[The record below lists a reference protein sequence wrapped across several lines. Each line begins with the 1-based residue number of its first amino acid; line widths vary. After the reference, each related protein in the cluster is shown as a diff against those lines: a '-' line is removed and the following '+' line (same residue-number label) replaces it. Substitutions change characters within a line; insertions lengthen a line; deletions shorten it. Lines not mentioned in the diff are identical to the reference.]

1 MRRKKEREC
10 IISLKPDDNN
20 RLFRFKRDP
29 NLSLRLIFCFIAL
42 SALYAIFI
50 GVLTYLGVGFI
61 PITLMVSAML
71 LAQWYFSDKMVLWF
85 SGAKV
90 VSREQFPQ
98 VHEIVEKLAQ
108 RSNLPKPKVA
118 IVNTSM
124 PNAFAT
130 GKGHKS
136 SVVAVTTGLLDILDY
151 DELEAVIGH
160 ELSHIKSRDVL
171 VLTLASIFSV
181 VASFLMRYAMFGAM
195 FGGGGGYGGGR
206 SRNNAGVAMLIVILV
221 AVVTWI
227 VSFIITRA
235 ISRYREYAADR
246 GSAQV
251 TGKPMELAS
260 ALTKISGSMHKVPQ
274 QHAQRFQ
281 SLNAFFIIPAFSS
294 NSLVNL
300 FSTHPPVEK
309 RIQKLKEMSN
319 FFT

>member
-1 MRRKKEREC
+1 M
-10 IISLKPDDNN
+10 KPDDNN
-20 RLFRFKRDP
+20 KLFRYKKDP

-61 PITLMVSAML
+61 PITVMVSAML

-90 VSREQFPQ
+90 VSKEQFPQ
-98 VHEIVEKLAQ
+98 VHEIVEKLVQ

-118 IVNTSM
+118 VVNTRM

-130 GKGHKS
+130 GKSHKS

-160 ELSHIKSRDVL
+160 ELSHVKSRDVL
-171 VLTLASIFSV
+171 VLTLASLFSI
-181 VASFLMRYAMFGAM
+181 VASFLMRYALFGAM
-195 FGGGGGYGGGR
+195 FGGGRGYGGDR
-206 SRNNAGVAMLIVILV
+206 SRNNAGGAMLIVVLV

-281 SLNAFFIIPAFSS
+281 SINAFFIIPAFSS

-319 FFT
+319 LLP

>member
-1 MRRKKEREC
+1 
-10 IISLKPDDNN
+10 LNADN
-20 RLFRFKRDP
+20 RLFNYKRDP
-29 NLSLRLIFCFIAL
+29 SLSLRLIFCFIAL

-71 LAQWYFSDKMVLWF
+71 LAQWYFSDKIVLWF

-98 VHEIVEKLAQ
+98 LHEVVERLVQ

-118 IVNTSM
+118 VVNTRM

-130 GKGHKS
+130 GKSHKS
-136 SVVAVTTGLLDILDY
+136 SVVAVTTGLLDTLDY
-151 DELEAVIGH
+151 DELEGVIAH

-171 VLTLASIFSV
+171 VLTLASLFSI
-181 VASFLMRYAMFGAM
+181 VASFLMRYALFGAM
-195 FGGGGGYGGGR
+195 FGGGYGGR
-206 SRNNAGVAMLIVILV
+206 SRNNAGASMLIIVLV

-227 VSFIITRA
+227 ISFIITRA

-246 GSAQV
+246 GSAQM
-251 TGKPMELAS
+251 TGKPMELAN
-260 ALTKISGSMHKVPQ
+260 ALTKISGSMRQVPPQ
-274 QHAQRFQ
+274 QHQRFQ
-281 SLNAFFIIPAFSS
+281 SLNAFFIIPALSS
-294 NSLVNL
+294 NTLVNL

-309 RIQKLKEMSN
+309 RIQKLREMSSSTTTAN
-319 FFT
+319 YFV

>member
-1 MRRKKEREC
+1 
-10 IISLKPDDNN
+10 LNADN
-20 RLFRFKRDP
+20 RLFNYKRDP
-29 NLSLRLIFCFIAL
+29 SLSLRLIFCFIAL

-71 LAQWYFSDKMVLWF
+71 IAQWYFSDKMVLWF

-90 VSREQFPQ
+90 VSREQYPQ
-98 VHEIVEKLAQ
+98 LHEMVERLVQ

-118 IVNTSM
+118 IINTRM

-130 GKGHKS
+130 GKSHKS
-136 SVVAVTTGLLDILDY
+136 SLVAVTTGLMDILDY
-151 DELEAVIGH
+151 DELEAVIAH

-171 VLTLASIFSV
+171 VLTLASLFSI
-181 VASFLMRYAMFGAM
+181 VASFLMRYALFGAM
-195 FGGGGGYGGGR
+195 FGGGGYGYGDR
-206 SRNNAGVAMLIVILV
+206 SRNNAGASMLILILV

-227 VSFIITRA
+227 ISFIITRA

-246 GSAQV
+246 GSAQM

-260 ALTKISGSMHKVPQ
+260 ALTKISGGMRQVPPQ
-274 QHAQRFQ
+274 QHQRFQ
-281 SLNAFFIIPAFSS
+281 SLNAFFIIPALSS
-294 NSLVNL
+294 STLVHL

-309 RIQKLKEMSN
+309 RIQKLKEMSATTN
-319 FFT
+319 YFI

>member
-1 MRRKKEREC
+1 M
-10 IISLKPDDNN
+10 KPDDNN
-20 RLFRFKRDP
+20 KYNNRLFRYKRDP

-61 PITLMVSAML
+61 PITIMVSAML

-85 SGAKV
+85 SGAKI

-98 VHEIVEKLAQ
+98 VHEIVEKLVQ

-118 IVNTSM
+118 VVNTSM

-130 GKGHKS
+130 GKSHKS

-160 ELSHIKSRDVL
+160 ELSHIKNRDVL

-195 FGGGGGYGGGR
+195 FGGGGGYGGDR
-206 SRNNAGVAMLIVILV
+206 SRNNAGVAMLIVVLV

-260 ALTKISGSMHKVPQ
+260 ALTKINASMHKVPQ

-294 NSLVNL
+294 NTLVNL

>member
-1 MRRKKEREC
+1 
-10 IISLKPDDNN
+10 LKRDDYNN
-20 RLFRFKRDP
+20 RLFRYKGDP
-29 NLSLRLIFCFIAL
+29 NLSLRLIFCFIGL
-42 SALYAIFI
+42 TALYAIFI

-61 PITLMVSAML
+61 PITVMVSVML

-85 SGAKV
+85 SGAKI
-90 VSREQFPQ
+90 VSREQLPQ
-98 VHEIVEKLAQ
+98 VHEIVEKLVQ
-108 RSNLPKPKVA
+108 RSNLPKPKIAV
-118 IVNTSM
+118 VNTRM

-130 GKGHKS
+130 GKSHKS

-160 ELSHIKSRDVL
+160 ELSHVKSRDVL
-171 VLTLASIFSV
+171 VLTLASIFSI

-195 FGGGGGYGGGR
+195 FGGGGGYGGDR

-246 GSAQV
+246 GSAEV

-260 ALTKISGSMHKVPQ
+260 ALTKINASMHKVPQ

-294 NSLVNL
+294 NTLVNL

-319 FFT
+319 FYTT

>member
-1 MRRKKEREC
+1 MTA
-10 IISLKPDDNN
+10 NN
-20 RLFRFKRDP
+20 RLFNYKRDP
-29 NLSLRLIFCFIAL
+29 SLSLRLIFCFIAL

-98 VHEIVEKLAQ
+98 LHEMVEKLVQ

-118 IVNTSM
+118 VINTRM

-130 GKGHKS
+130 GKSHKS
-136 SVVAVTTGLLDILDY
+136 SLVAVTTGLMDILDY
-151 DELEAVIGH
+151 DELEAVIAH

-171 VLTLASIFSV
+171 VLTLASLFSI
-181 VASFLMRYAMFGAM
+181 VASFLMRYALFGAM
-195 FGGGGGYGGGR
+195 FGGGYGGR
-206 SRNNAGVAMLIVILV
+206 SRNNAGASMLILVLV

-227 VSFIITRA
+227 ISFIITRA

-246 GSAQV
+246 GSAQI

-260 ALTKISGSMHKVPQ
+260 ALTKISGGMRQVPPQ
-274 QHAQRFQ
+274 QHQRFQ
-281 SLNAFFIIPAFSS
+281 SLNAFFIIPALSS
-294 NSLVNL
+294 STLVHL

-309 RIQKLKEMSN
+309 RIQKLKEMS
-319 FFT
+319 TTTSDLV

>member
-1 MRRKKEREC
+1 M
-10 IISLKPDDNN
+10 KPDDN
-20 RLFRFKRDP
+20 RLFRYKRDP

-42 SALYAIFI
+42 SALYATFI

-98 VHEIVEKLAQ
+98 VHEIVEKLVQ

-118 IVNTSM
+118 VVNTSM

-136 SVVAVTTGLLDILDY
+136 SVVAVTTGLLDTLDY

-171 VLTLASIFSV
+171 VLTLASLFSV
-181 VASFLMRYAMFGAM
+181 VAMFLMRYALFGAM
-195 FGGGGGYGGGR
+195 FGGGR
-206 SRNNAGVAMLIVILV
+206 SRNNAGGAMLILILV

-260 ALTKISGSMHKVPQ
+260 ALTKISGSMHRVPQ

-294 NSLVNL
+294 NSLVKL

-309 RIQKLKEMSN
+309 RIQKLKEMSDL
-319 FFT
+319 FM

>member
-1 MRRKKEREC
+1 
-10 IISLKPDDNN
+10 LKPDN
-20 RLFRFKRDP
+20 RLFRYKRDP

-85 SGAKV
+85 AGAKI
-90 VSREQFPQ
+90 VSRDQLPQ
-98 VHEIVEKLAQ
+98 VHEIVEKLVQ

-118 IVNTSM
+118 VVNSRM

-130 GKGHKS
+130 GKSHKS

-160 ELSHIKSRDVL
+160 ELSHVKSRDVL

-195 FGGGGGYGGGR
+195 FGGGYGGGHR
-206 SRNNAGVAMLIVILV
+206 SRNNAGGAMLIMILV

-246 GSAQV
+246 GSAQM

-260 ALTKISGSMHKVPQ
+260 ALTKISGSMHTKVPQ
-274 QHAQRFQ
+274 QHSQRFQ

-294 NSLVNL
+294 NTLVNL

>member
-1 MRRKKEREC
+1 MNA
-10 IISLKPDDNN
+10 DN
-20 RLFRFKRDP
+20 RLFNYKRDP
-29 NLSLRLIFCFIAL
+29 SLSLRLIFCFIAL

-71 LAQWYFSDKMVLWF
+71 LAQWYFSDKIVLWF

-98 VHEIVEKLAQ
+98 LHEVVERLVQ

-118 IVNTSM
+118 VVNTRM

-130 GKGHKS
+130 GKSHKS
-136 SVVAVTTGLLDILDY
+136 SLVAVTTGLLDTLDY
-151 DELEAVIGH
+151 DELEGVIAH

-171 VLTLASIFSV
+171 VLTLASLFSI
-181 VASFLMRYAMFGAM
+181 VASFLMRYALFGAM
-195 FGGGGGYGGGR
+195 FGGGYGGR
-206 SRNNAGVAMLIVILV
+206 SRNNAGASMLIIVLV

-227 VSFIITRA
+227 ISFIITRA

-246 GSAQV
+246 GSAQM
-251 TGKPMELAS
+251 TGKPMELAN
-260 ALTKISGSMHKVPQ
+260 ALTKISGSMRQVPPQ
-274 QHAQRFQ
+274 QHQRFQ
-281 SLNAFFIIPAFSS
+281 SLNAFFIIPALSS
-294 NSLVNL
+294 NTLVNL

-309 RIQKLKEMSN
+309 RIQKLREMSSSTTTAN
-319 FFT
+319 YFV

>member
-1 MRRKKEREC
+1 
-10 IISLKPDDNN
+10 
-20 RLFRFKRDP
+20 
-29 NLSLRLIFCFIAL
+29 
-42 SALYAIFI
+42 
-50 GVLTYLGVGFI
+50 LGVGFI
-61 PITLMVSAML
+61 PITVMVSAML

-85 SGAKV
+85 SGAKI

-98 VHEIVEKLAQ
+98 VHEIVEKLVQ

-118 IVNTSM
+118 VVNTRM

-130 GKGHKS
+130 GKSHKS

-160 ELSHIKSRDVL
+160 ELSHVKSRDVL
-171 VLTLASIFSV
+171 VLTLASLFSI
-181 VASFLMRYAMFGAM
+181 VASFLMRYALFGAM
-195 FGGGGGYGGGR
+195 FGGGGGGYGGDR
-206 SRNNAGVAMLIVILV
+206 SRNNAGGAMLIVILV

-246 GSAQV
+246 GSAEI

-260 ALTKISGSMHKVPQ
+260 ALTKISGNMHKVPQ

-319 FFT
+319 FVR

>member
-1 MRRKKEREC
+1 M
-10 IISLKPDDNN
+10 KPDN
-20 RLFRFKRDP
+20 RLFRYKSDP

-61 PITLMVSAML
+61 PITVMVSVML

-85 SGAKV
+85 SGAKI
-90 VSREQFPQ
+90 VSKEQYPQ
-98 VHEIVEKLAQ
+98 VHEIVENLA
-108 RSNLPKPKVA
+108 RRNNLPKPKVA

-130 GKGHKS
+130 GKSHKS
-136 SVVAVTTGLLDILDY
+136 SLVAVTIGLLNILDY

-171 VLTLASIFSV
+171 VLTLASLFSI
-181 VASFLMRYAMFGAM
+181 VASFLMRYALFGAM
-195 FGGGGGYGGGR
+195 FGGGVGYGNR
-206 SRNNAGVAMLIVILV
+206 SRNNAGGAMLIIVLV

-251 TGKPMELAS
+251 TGKPMKLAS

-309 RIQKLKEMSN
+309 RIQKLREMSN
-319 FFT
+319 LFM

>member
-1 MRRKKEREC
+1 
-10 IISLKPDDNN
+10 LKRDDSNNKN
-20 RLFRFKRDP
+20 RLFRYKRDP
-29 NLSLRLIFCFIAL
+29 NLSLRLIFCFIGL

-61 PITLMVSAML
+61 PITIMVSAML
-71 LAQWYFSDKMVLWF
+71 LAQWYFSDRMVLWF
-85 SGAKV
+85 SGAKI
-90 VSREQFPQ
+90 VSREQLPQ
-98 VHEIVEKLAQ
+98 VHEIVEKLVQ

-118 IVNTSM
+118 VVNTRM

-130 GKGHKS
+130 GKSHKS

-171 VLTLASIFSV
+171 VLTLASIFSI

-195 FGGGGGYGGGR
+195 FGGGYGGDR

-246 GSAQV
+246 GSAEV

-319 FFT
+319 FDM

>member
-1 MRRKKEREC
+1 
-10 IISLKPDDNN
+10 LKPDNNNNNN
-20 RLFRFKRDP
+20 RLFRYKRDP

-50 GVLTYLGVGFI
+50 GVLSYLGVGFI
-61 PITLMVSAML
+61 PITIMVSAML

-85 SGAKV
+85 SGAKI

-98 VHEIVEKLAQ
+98 VHEIVEKLVQ

-118 IVNTSM
+118 VVNTRM

-130 GKGHKS
+130 GKSHKS

-160 ELSHIKSRDVL
+160 ELSHIKNRDVL

-195 FGGGGGYGGGR
+195 FGGGGGYGGDR
-206 SRNNAGVAMLIVILV
+206 SRNNAGVAMLIVVLV

-260 ALTKISGSMHKVPQ
+260 ALTKINASMHKVPQ

-294 NSLVNL
+294 NTLVNL

-319 FFT
+319 FIT

>member
-1 MRRKKEREC
+1 
-10 IISLKPDDNN
+10 LNADN
-20 RLFRFKRDP
+20 RLFNYKRDP
-29 NLSLRLIFCFIAL
+29 SLSLRLIFCFIAL

-98 VHEIVEKLAQ
+98 LHEIVERLVQ

-118 IVNTSM
+118 VVNTRM

-130 GKGHKS
+130 GKSHKS
-136 SVVAVTTGLLDILDY
+136 SLVAVTTGLMDILDY
-151 DELEAVIGH
+151 DELEAVLAH
-160 ELSHIKSRDVL
+160 ELTHIKSRDVL
-171 VLTLASIFSV
+171 VLTLASLFSI
-181 VASFLMRYAMFGAM
+181 VASFLMRYALFGAM
-195 FGGGGGYGGGR
+195 FGGGGGGYGGYGGR
-206 SRNNAGVAMLIVILV
+206 SRNNAGASMLIIVAV

-227 VSFIITRA
+227 ISFIITRA
-235 ISRYREYAADR
+235 ISRYREFAADR
-246 GSAQV
+246 GSAQM

-260 ALTKISGSMHKVPQ
+260 ALTKISGSMRQVPPQ
-274 QHAQRFQ
+274 QHQRFQ
-281 SLNAFFIIPAFSS
+281 SLNAFFIIPALSS
-294 NSLVNL
+294 STLVNL

-309 RIQKLKEMSN
+309 RIQKLKEMSTTSY
-319 FFT
+319 FI

>member
-1 MRRKKEREC
+1 M
-10 IISLKPDDNN
+10 KPDDNN
-20 RLFRFKRDP
+20 KYNNRLFRYKRDP

-61 PITLMVSAML
+61 PITIMVSAML

-85 SGAKV
+85 SGAKI

-98 VHEIVEKLAQ
+98 VHEIVEKLVQ

-118 IVNTSM
+118 VVNTRM

-130 GKGHKS
+130 GKSHKS

-160 ELSHIKSRDVL
+160 ELSHIKNRDVL

-195 FGGGGGYGGGR
+195 FGGGGGYGGDR
-206 SRNNAGVAMLIVILV
+206 LRNNAGVAMLIVVLV

-246 GSAQV
+246 GSAQM

-260 ALTKISGSMHKVPQ
+260 ALTKINASMHKVPQ

-294 NSLVNL
+294 NTLVNL

>member
-1 MRRKKEREC
+1 M
-10 IISLKPDDNN
+10 KPDDNN

-61 PITLMVSAML
+61 PITVMVSAML

-118 IVNTSM
+118 VVNTNM

-130 GKGHKS
+130 GKSHKS

-160 ELSHIKSRDVL
+160 ELSHVKNRDVL

-246 GSAQV
+246 GAAQV

>member
-1 MRRKKEREC
+1 M
-10 IISLKPDDNN
+10 KPDDNN
-20 RLFRFKRDP
+20 NNNNNRLFRYKRDP

-71 LAQWYFSDKMVLWF
+71 LPQWYFSDKMVLWF
-85 SGAKV
+85 SGAKI
-90 VSREQFPQ
+90 VSKEQFPQ

-118 IVNTSM
+118 VVNTNM

-130 GKGHKS
+130 GKSHKS

-160 ELSHIKSRDVL
+160 ELSHVKNRDVL

-246 GSAQV
+246 GAAQV

-319 FFT
+319 LLP

>member
-1 MRRKKEREC
+1 MNA
-10 IISLKPDDNN
+10 DN
-20 RLFRFKRDP
+20 RLFNYKRDP
-29 NLSLRLIFCFIAL
+29 SLSLRLIFCFIAL

-71 LAQWYFSDKMVLWF
+71 LAQWYFSDKIVLWF

-98 VHEIVEKLAQ
+98 LHEVVERLVQ

-118 IVNTSM
+118 VVNTRM

-130 GKGHKS
+130 GKSHKS
-136 SVVAVTTGLLDILDY
+136 SIVAVTTGLLDTLDY
-151 DELEAVIGH
+151 DELEGVIAH

-171 VLTLASIFSV
+171 VLTLASLFSI
-181 VASFLMRYAMFGAM
+181 VASFLMRYALFGAM
-195 FGGGGGYGGGR
+195 FGGGYGGR
-206 SRNNAGVAMLIVILV
+206 SRNNAGASMLIIVLV

-227 VSFIITRA
+227 ISFIITRA

-246 GSAQV
+246 GSAQM
-251 TGKPMELAS
+251 TGKPMELAN
-260 ALTKISGSMHKVPQ
+260 ALTKISGSMRQVPPQ
-274 QHAQRFQ
+274 QHQRFQ
-281 SLNAFFIIPAFSS
+281 SLNAFFIIPALSS
-294 NSLVNL
+294 NTLVNL

-309 RIQKLKEMSN
+309 RIQKLREMSSSTTTAN
-319 FFT
+319 YFV

>member
-1 MRRKKEREC
+1 M
-10 IISLKPDDNN
+10 KPDN
-20 RLFRFKRDP
+20 RLFRYKSDP

-61 PITLMVSAML
+61 PITVMVSVML

-85 SGAKV
+85 SGAKLV
-90 VSREQFPQ
+90 LKEQYPQ

-108 RSNLPKPKVA
+108 RNNLPTPKVA
-118 IVNTSM
+118 VVNTSM

-130 GKGHKS
+130 GKSHKS
-136 SVVAVTTGLLDILDY
+136 SLVAVTIGLLNILDY

-171 VLTLASIFSV
+171 VLTLASLFSI
-181 VASFLMRYAMFGAM
+181 VASFLMRYALFGAM
-195 FGGGGGYGGGR
+195 FGGGVGYGNR
-206 SRNNAGVAMLIVILV
+206 SRNNAGGAMLIIVLV

-227 VSFIITRA
+227 ISFIITRA

-251 TGKPMELAS
+251 TGKPMKLAS

-309 RIQKLKEMSN
+309 RIQKLREMSN
-319 FFT
+319 LFMQ

>member
-1 MRRKKEREC
+1 MNA
-10 IISLKPDDNN
+10 DN
-20 RLFRFKRDP
+20 RLFNYKRDP
-29 NLSLRLIFCFIAL
+29 SLSLRLIFCFIAL

-61 PITLMVSAML
+61 PITLMVSVML

-98 VHEIVEKLAQ
+98 LHEMVEKLVQ

-118 IVNTSM
+118 IINTRM

-130 GKGHKS
+130 GKSHKS
-136 SVVAVTTGLLDILDY
+136 SLVAVTTGLMDILDY
-151 DELEAVIGH
+151 DELEAVIAH

-171 VLTLASIFSV
+171 VLTLASLFSI
-181 VASFLMRYAMFGAM
+181 VASFLMRYALFGAM
-195 FGGGGGYGGGR
+195 FGGGYGGR
-206 SRNNAGVAMLIVILV
+206 SRNNAGASMLIIILV

-227 VSFIITRA
+227 ISFIITRA

-246 GSAQV
+246 GSAQM

-260 ALTKISGSMHKVPQ
+260 ALTKISGGMRQVPPQ
-274 QHAQRFQ
+274 QHQRFQ
-281 SLNAFFIIPAFSS
+281 SLNAFFIIPALSS
-294 NSLVNL
+294 RTLVHL

-309 RIQKLKEMSN
+309 RIQKLNEMSSSATSY
-319 FFT
+319 FP

>member
-1 MRRKKEREC
+1 MNA
-10 IISLKPDDNN
+10 DN
-20 RLFRFKRDP
+20 RLFNYKRDP
-29 NLSLRLIFCFIAL
+29 SLSLRLIFCFIAL

-98 VHEIVEKLAQ
+98 LHEIVERLVQ

-118 IVNTSM
+118 VVNTRM

-130 GKGHKS
+130 GKSHKS
-136 SVVAVTTGLLDILDY
+136 SLVAVTTGLMDILDY
-151 DELEAVIGH
+151 DELEAVLAH
-160 ELSHIKSRDVL
+160 ELTHIKSRDVL
-171 VLTLASIFSV
+171 VLTLASLFSI
-181 VASFLMRYAMFGAM
+181 VASFLMRYALFGAM
-195 FGGGGGYGGGR
+195 FGGGGGGYGGYGGR
-206 SRNNAGVAMLIVILV
+206 SRNNAGASMLIIVAV

-227 VSFIITRA
+227 ISFIITRA
-235 ISRYREYAADR
+235 ISRYREFAADR
-246 GSAQV
+246 GSAQM

-260 ALTKISGSMHKVPQ
+260 ALTKISGSMRQVPPQ
-274 QHAQRFQ
+274 QHQRFQ
-281 SLNAFFIIPAFSS
+281 SLNAFFIIPALSS
-294 NSLVNL
+294 STLVNL

-309 RIQKLKEMSN
+309 RIQKLKEMSTTSY
-319 FFT
+319 FI

>member
-1 MRRKKEREC
+1 M
-10 IISLKPDDNN
+10 KPDNK
-20 RLFRFKRDP
+20 LFRYKSDP

-61 PITLMVSAML
+61 PITVMVSAML

-85 SGAKV
+85 SGAKI
-90 VSREQFPQ
+90 VSKEQYPQ
-98 VHEIVEKLAQ
+98 VHEIVENLA
-108 RSNLPKPKVA
+108 RRNNLPKPKVA

-130 GKGHKS
+130 GKSHKS
-136 SVVAVTTGLLDILDY
+136 SLVAVTIGLLNILDY

-171 VLTLASIFSV
+171 VLTLASLFSI
-181 VASFLMRYAMFGAM
+181 VASFLMRYALFGAM
-195 FGGGGGYGGGR
+195 FGGGVGYGNR
-206 SRNNAGVAMLIVILV
+206 SRNNAGGAMLIIVLV

-227 VSFIITRA
+227 ISFIITRA

-281 SLNAFFIIPAFSS
+281 SINAFFIIPAFSS

-319 FFT
+319 LLP

>member
-1 MRRKKEREC
+1 MYN
-10 IISLKPDDNN
+10 SLKRDDN
-20 RLFRFKRDP
+20 RLFRYKRDP

-42 SALYAIFI
+42 AALYAIFI

-90 VSREQFPQ
+90 VSKEQFPQ
-98 VHEIVEKLAQ
+98 VHEIVEKLVQ

-118 IVNTSM
+118 VVNTSM

-151 DELEAVIGH
+151 DELEAVIAH

-171 VLTLASIFSV
+171 VLTLASLFSI
-181 VASFLMRYAMFGAM
+181 VASFLMRYALFGAM
-195 FGGGGGYGGGR
+195 FGGRGGGYGGDR
-206 SRNNAGVAMLIVILV
+206 SRNNAGGAMLILIIV

-246 GSAQV
+246 GSAQI

-260 ALTKISGSMHKVPQ
+260 ALTKISGSMHRKVPQ

-309 RIQKLKEMSN
+309 RIQKLKEMSDL
-319 FFT
+319 FM

>member
-1 MRRKKEREC
+1 M
-10 IISLKPDDNN
+10 KPDDNK
-20 RLFRFKRDP
+20 LFRYKRDP

-61 PITLMVSAML
+61 PITVMVSVML

-90 VSREQFPQ
+90 VSKEQFPQ
-98 VHEIVEKLAQ
+98 VHEIVENLAK
-108 RSNLPKPKVA
+108 RNNLPKPKVA
-118 IVNTSM
+118 VVNTSM

-130 GKGHKS
+130 GKSHKS
-136 SVVAVTTGLLDILDY
+136 SLVAVTIGLLNILDY

-171 VLTLASIFSV
+171 VLTLASLFSI
-181 VASFLMRYAMFGAM
+181 VASFLMRYALFGAM
-195 FGGGGGYGGGR
+195 FGGGVGYGNR
-206 SRNNAGVAMLIVILV
+206 SRNNAGGAMLIIVLV

-227 VSFIITRA
+227 ISFIITRA

-319 FFT
+319 LLP